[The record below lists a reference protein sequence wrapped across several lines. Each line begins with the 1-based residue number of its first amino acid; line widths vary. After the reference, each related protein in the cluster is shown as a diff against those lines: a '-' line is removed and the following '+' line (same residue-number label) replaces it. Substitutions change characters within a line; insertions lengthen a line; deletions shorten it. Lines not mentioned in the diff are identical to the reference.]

1 MEGSADIL
9 DTVSSGEAAP
19 APEGKPE
26 PDQKA
31 GMEPGRRAQWVAK
44 RLNEVPHFVIF
55 LYNLL
60 LDSGIEWRFKNHI
73 FAALRY
79 IFEPVEGVVPDDDP
93 ILARI
98 DDLCMIYRCLAELV
112 GSMHPAKLARY
123 LEVLYREGIQLHQD
137 LQEVP
142 SFLGEFYFSMSRL
155 YPPRVDDLAQLAG
168 SSIKTGELV
177 RKLQEYVGSHQRQT
191 WASERML
198 RVEIFLEEYVD
209 R

>member
-1 MEGSADIL
+1 
-9 DTVSSGEAAP
+9 
-19 APEGKPE
+19 
-26 PDQKA
+26 
-31 GMEPGRRAQWVAK
+31 
-44 RLNEVPHFVIF
+44 
-55 LYNLL
+55 
-60 LDSGIEWRFKNHI
+60 
-73 FAALRY
+73 
-79 IFEPVEGVVPDDDP
+79 
-93 ILARI
+93 
-98 DDLCMIYRCLAELV
+98 MIYRCLAELV